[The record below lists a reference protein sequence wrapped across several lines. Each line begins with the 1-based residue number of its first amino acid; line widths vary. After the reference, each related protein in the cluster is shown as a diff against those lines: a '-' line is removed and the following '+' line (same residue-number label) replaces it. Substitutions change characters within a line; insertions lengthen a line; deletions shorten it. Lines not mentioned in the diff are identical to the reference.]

1 MSKQILVQEKV
12 EIWREFHLNVPNG
25 MSKKEFVKHLKKT
38 DPAANQYE
46 NEGLEYLND
55 TETSLEVEYYDKNY
69 TILGKYVFDREI
81 KTMKYLYIE
90 LEVINGVFTHN
101 HRVLYATMDDV
112 NLATKEY
119 AKNFYDEENLDD
131 NKEDNDVYFFFNGC
145 ISVKVI
151 KVEEL
156 TEEKYFELHSL
167 FYE

>member
-25 MSKKEFVKHLKKT
+25 MSKKEFVEHLKKT
-38 DPAANQYE
+38 DPAANHYE

-55 TETSLEVEYYDKNY
+55 SETSLEVEYYDKNY
-69 TILGKYVFDREI
+69 TLLGKHIFDKEN

-90 LEVINGVFTHN
+90 LKVINGEFTHN
-101 HRVLYATMDDV
+101 HRVLHATMDDV

-119 AKNFYDEENLDD
+119 VKNFYGEKNFDDYEE
-131 NKEDNDVYFFFNGC
+131 EDDVYFFFDGC
-145 ISVKVI
+145 IGVKII